1 MRKELSHDALD
12 LVWKATKVGVFAGLV
27 VYGSLWTRSF
37 SPSVR
42 EQVIRDQDG
51 QCADCGIKPEDLQVH
66 HIVPYSKG
74 GKQTRENAVGMC
86 PRCHNIWDKRAH
98 FEGIIYPGIP
108 MGKASNQQRFRRGKR
123 K

>member
-37 SPSVR
+37 SPRVR
-42 EQVIRDQDG
+42 DQVINDQNG